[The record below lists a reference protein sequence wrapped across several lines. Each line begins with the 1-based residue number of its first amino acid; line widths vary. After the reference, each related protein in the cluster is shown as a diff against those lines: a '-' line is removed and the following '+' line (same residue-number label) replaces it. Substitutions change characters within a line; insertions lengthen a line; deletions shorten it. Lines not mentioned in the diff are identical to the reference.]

1 MELKIEHHGQ
11 HATFLDLEINIRQG
25 IFVYKLYDK
34 RDAFPF
40 FIVRMPDLTG
50 NIPSSMFYGSILSEF
65 LRIARTTLYIDEFSH
80 RASELVS
87 RMCNQG
93 GKRENIYRQLKKA
106 ALNHPEAFLK
116 YRKTAAQ
123 IIESVIQ
130 I

>member
-1 MELKIEHHGQ
+1 
-11 HATFLDLEINIRQG
+11 
-25 IFVYKLYDK
+25 
-34 RDAFPF
+34 
-40 FIVRMPDLTG
+40 MPDLTG
-50 NIPSSMFYGSILSEF
+50 NIQSSMFYGSILSEF

-93 GKRENIYRQLKKA
+93 GKRENIYHQLKKA

-123 IIESVIQ
+123 IIESVVQ
-130 I
+130 L